1 MHPLSVQ
8 ELLSVWERGLDARP
22 YERAMLLLA
31 AAEADST
38 LERLAAWSLGRRDD
52 SLLALREC
60 AFGSELNVVA
70 VCPRCTQQLEMLLSV
85 PALRAPAASAA
96 GNPESEVLLGRYHVR
111 CRPANSGDLMKCRGT
126 ELETIRAELLARC
139 VLEARWNGDPVEAS
153 ALPQEVAEAVTQQMA
168 ASDPQADTRV
178 ALNCPACQ
186 HHWEEVFDI
195 VSLFWTEIEAWARR
209 LLREVHVLAAAYG
222 WRESD
227 VLTLSPARRQ
237 IYLAMAQA

>member
-22 YERAMLLLA
+22 YERALLLLA

-38 LERLAAWSLGRRDD
+38 KEQLAAWSLGHRDD

-70 VCPRCTQQLEMLLSV
+70 VCPRCTQELEMLLSV
-85 PALRAPAASAA
+85 PALRASAASAA
-96 GNPESEVLLGRYHVR
+96 GNSEGEVSLGQYQVR

-126 ELETIRAELLARC
+126 DLETIRAELLARC
-139 VLEARWNGDPVEAS
+139 VLEARWNDEPVEAS
-153 ALPQEVAEAVTQQMA
+153 ALPQEVAEAATQQMA
-168 ASDPQADTRV
+168 ASDPQADIRI
-178 ALNCPACQ
+178 ALDCSACR

-195 VSLFWTEIEAWARR
+195 VSFFWTEIDAWSRR
-209 LLREVHVLAAAYG
+209 LLREVHVLATAYG